1 MRTRVLLLV
10 ALFIAVSAQAQIPS
24 LVVTPSKATLTSGQ
38 WQMFRAVGTD
48 GRLLT
53 GVQWSVSPAYAAELR
68 TGDEAEV
75 SSITATHFEII
86 AHYEGR
92 TASATVTVVSGY
104 SLPEGTSKWV
114 VMELPGFKTVKLI
127 PAYPTAGGA
136 DVFAEETLGSTRIIR
151 AYTED
156 GRELWRTVLHGELS
170 AELIAEQSA
179 PSIKKKSV
187 CDAVKI
193 GDAKKDVAALPQATD
208 YSGNSGLFG
217 RGLWSMEENGV
228 TCHVYF
234 DADGKVARKRREVTN
249 Q

>member
-170 AELIAEQSA
+170 AELIRSSRPLPLRRNPFATRSRLATRRKMLPHFHRLRTIPAIPGCLGELYGA
-179 PSIKKKSV
+179 WKKM
-187 CDAVKI
+187 A
-193 GDAKKDVAALPQATD
+193 
-208 YSGNSGLFG
+208 
-217 RGLWSMEENGV
+217 
-228 TCHVYF
+228 
-234 DADGKVARKRREVTN
+234 
-249 Q
+249 